1 MSRPNHPPSDPP
13 ENPAC
18 SCPSMPDWV
27 PDGSHD
33 DPRFACRVMS
43 GVTPDPPDAHRKL
56 AKRRKLTLDDYEQG
70 VLAGDIGI
78 LSRAITLVESNH
90 PAHEALAQE
99 LLTRLLPETGN
110 SIRVG
115 ITGVPGAG
123 KSTLIEALGC
133 QLCDQGKRIAV
144 LAVDPSSS
152 VTGGSILGDKT
163 RMQNLVRQ
171 PNAYIRPSP
180 SGGSLGGVG
189 RKSRETML
197 LCEAAGFNV
206 ILVETVGVGQN
217 EITVRSMVDFFL
229 LIMIA
234 GAGDE
239 LQGMKKGVIEI
250 ADLLAVNKADGDNIQ
265 RAKLAR
271 AEYSRVLNFLQPA
284 TPGWKT
290 RCTTCSALIPET
302 LAALWDIV
310 APLNIRRHRPRI
322 RHSNNPPQTSIRRVD
337 ARHDR
342 GGTPTPLLPQRA
354 RQTTPPRNPAPG
366 RRPDPP
372 RRHRRET
379 HHGSLPTGARTL
391 VRPSLLFS
399 TPASSYPPPA
409 WKAKI

>member
-1 MSRPNHPPSDPP
+1 MNLLSHSEKVPPASDV
-13 ENPAC
+13 
-18 SCPSMPDWV
+18 STVPDWV
-27 PDGSHD
+27 PAGAGD
-33 DPRFACRVMS
+33 DPHFACRVMA
-43 GVTPDPPDAHRKL
+43 GVLPGLAEMQHKP
-56 AKRRKLTLDDYEQG
+56 AKRRKLSLDDYERG
-70 VLAGDIGI
+70 VLGADVGI

-99 LLTRLLPETGN
+99 LLTRLLPKAGN

-123 KSTLIEALGC
+123 KSTLIESLGC
-133 QLCDQGKRIAV
+133 QLCEMGHRVAV

-171 PNAYIRPSP
+171 SGAYVRPSP
-180 SGGSLGGVG
+180 SSGSLGGVG

-197 LCEAAGFNV
+197 LCEAAGYDV

-250 ADLLAVNKADGDNIQ
+250 ADLLAVNKSDGDNIK
-265 RAKLAR
+265 RTRLAST
-271 AEYSRVLNFLQPA
+271 EYNRVLHFLQPA
-284 TPGWKT
+284 TAGWRT

-302 LAALWDIV
+302 LAALWETVEKFAEATRESGAFAARRRRQSIEWMH
-310 APLNIRRHRPRI
+310 AMIAEELRHRFFRNQGVI
-322 RHSNNPPQTSIRRVD
+322 Q
-337 ARHDR
+337 
-342 GGTPTPLLPQRA
+342 LLPEIEKQVAGEVLPAATAVRRIMERYDQERA
-354 RQTTPPRNPAPG
+354 G
-366 RRPDPP
+366 R
-372 RRHRRET
+372 
-379 HHGSLPTGARTL
+379 
-391 VRPSLLFS
+391 
-399 TPASSYPPPA
+399 
-409 WKAKI
+409 

>member
-1 MSRPNHPPSDPP
+1 
-13 ENPAC
+13 
-18 SCPSMPDWV
+18 MPDWV
-27 PDGSHD
+27 PQGSED

-43 GVTPDPPDAHRKL
+43 GVTPTHMRHKP
-56 AKRRKLTLDDYEQG
+56 AKRRKLTLDDYERG
-70 VLAGDIGI
+70 VLGGDVGI
-78 LSRAITLVESNH
+78 LSRAITLVESNL
-90 PAHEALAQE
+90 PEHEAQAQE
-99 LLTRLLPETGN
+99 LLTRVLPKTGN

-123 KSTLIEALGC
+123 KSTLIESLGC
-133 QLCDQGKRIAV
+133 QLCEKGHRVAI

-197 LCEAAGFNV
+197 LCEAAGFDV

-217 EITVRSMVDFFL
+217 EVTVRSMVDFFL
-229 LIMIA
+229 LVMIA

-250 ADLLAVNKADGDNIQ
+250 ADLLAVNKSDGDNVQ
-265 RAKLAR
+265 RTKLAS
-271 AEYSRVLNFLQPA
+271 AEYNRVLHFLQPA

-302 LAALWDIV
+302 LAALWDVIEQF
-310 APLNIRRHRPRI
+310 ASETRESGAFLKRRKHQSIEWMQAMIEEELLHRFYR
-322 RHSNNPPQTSIRRVD
+322 SARV
-337 ARHDR
+337 RQ
-342 GGTPTPLLPQRA
+342 LLPEIQRQVEE
-354 RQTTPPRNPAPG
+354 QTLPAATAV
-366 RRPDPP
+366 RRIM
-372 RRHRRET
+372 E
-379 HHGSLPTGARTL
+379 GS
-391 VRPSLLFS
+391 
-399 TPASSYPPPA
+399 
-409 WKAKI
+409 

>member
-1 MSRPNHPPSDPP
+1 MATAPDSD
-13 ENPAC
+13 ATHH
-18 SCPSMPDWV
+18 SPDWV
-27 PDGSHD
+27 PEGSEN
-33 DPRFACRVMS
+33 DPRFACRVMTGIS
-43 GVTPDPPDAHRKL
+43 TGVAEEHKPV
-56 AKRRKLTLDDYEQG
+56 KRRKLTLDDYESG
-70 VLAGDIGI
+70 ILAADVGI
-78 LSRAITLVESNH
+78 LSRAITLVESNL
-90 PAHEALAQE
+90 PEHEAMAQE
-99 LLTRLLPETGN
+99 LLRRLLPRTGN

-133 QLCDQGKRIAV
+133 QLCEQGNRVAV

-171 PNAYIRPSP
+171 PHAYIRPSP

-197 LCEAAGFNV
+197 LCEAAGYDV

-250 ADLLAVNKADGDNIQ
+250 ADLLAVNKADGDNAN
-265 RAKLAR
+265 RAKLASV
-271 AEYSRVLNFLQPA
+271 EYSRVLHYLQPA

-302 LAALWDIV
+302 LAALWQTIMKFSEATRESGAFELRRKHQLIEWMHAMIQEELHHRFFRDERVKRMLPGIESQV
-310 APLNIRRHRPRI
+310 ADQTLPVATAVRRI
-322 RHSNNPPQTSIRRVD
+322 MD
-337 ARHDR
+337 
-342 GGTPTPLLPQRA
+342 GF
-354 RQTTPPRNPAPG
+354 
-366 RRPDPP
+366 
-372 RRHRRET
+372 T
-379 HHGSLPTGARTL
+379 H
-391 VRPSLLFS
+391 
-399 TPASSYPPPA
+399 
-409 WKAKI
+409 

>member
-1 MSRPNHPPSDPP
+1 M
-13 ENPAC
+13 NP
-18 SCPSMPDWV
+18 
-27 PDGSHD
+27 
-33 DPRFACRVMS
+33 
-43 GVTPDPPDAHRKL
+43 TPAKP
-56 AKRRKLTLDDYEQG
+56 AKRRKLTIDDYEQG
-70 VLAGDIGI
+70 VIGSDVSV

-90 PAHEALAQE
+90 PDHEALAQE
-99 LLTRLLPETGN
+99 LLTRLLPKTGK

-123 KSTLIEALGC
+123 KSTLIESLGC
-133 QLCDQGKRIAV
+133 QLCEQGHRVAV

-163 RMQNLVRQ
+163 RMENLVRQ

-197 LCEAAGFNV
+197 LCEAAGYDV

-217 EITVRSMVDFFL
+217 EVTVRSMVDFFL

-250 ADLLAVNKADGDNIQ
+250 ADLLAVNKADGDNAR
-265 RAKLAR
+265 RAKLAST
-271 AEYSRVLNFLQPA
+271 EYSRVLGILQPA

-302 LAALWDIV
+302 LAALWETIEKF
-310 APLNIRRHRPRI
+310 AISTRESGAFENRRKH
-322 RHSNNPPQTSIRRVD
+322 QSIEWMHAMIEEELRNRFFRDDRV
-337 ARHDR
+337 RQ
-342 GGTPTPLLPQRA
+342 LLPAIEKQVA
-354 RQTTPPRNPAPG
+354 DQTLPAA
-366 RRPDPP
+366 
-372 RRHRRET
+372 T
-379 HHGSLPTGARTL
+379 A
-391 VRPSLLFS
+391 VRMMMEGL
-399 TPASSYPPPA
+399 
-409 WKAKI
+409 

>member
-1 MSRPNHPPSDPP
+1 MTFPTEAASHESH
-13 ENPAC
+13 
-18 SCPSMPDWV
+18 PDWV
-27 PDGSHD
+27 PEGSKD
-33 DPRFACRVMS
+33 DPRFASRVMS
-43 GVTPDPPDAHRKL
+43 GVTPGSPEKP
-56 AKRRKLTLDDYEQG
+56 AKRRKLTLDDYEKG
-70 VLAGDIGI
+70 VLAADVGV
-78 LSRAITLVESNH
+78 LSRAITLVESNL
-90 PAHEALAQE
+90 PEHEALAQE
-99 LLTRLLPETGN
+99 LLTRLLPKTGN

-123 KSTLIEALGC
+123 KSTLIESLGS
-133 QLCDQGKRIAV
+133 QLCDQGKRVAV

-197 LCEAAGFNV
+197 LCEAAGFDV

-217 EITVRSMVDFFL
+217 EVTVRSMVDFFL

-265 RAKLAR
+265 RAKLAST
-271 AEYSRVLNFLQPA
+271 EYSRVLGFLQPA

-290 RCTTCSALIPET
+290 RCTTCSALIPQT
-302 LAALWDIV
+302 LAVLWERIEQFAITTRESGAHDK
-310 APLNIRRHRPRI
+310 RRKHQSIEWMHAMIEEELKHRFFRNSKV
-322 RHSNNPPQTSIRRVD
+322 RQ
-337 ARHDR
+337 
-342 GGTPTPLLPQRA
+342 LLPGIQKQVED
-354 RQTTPPRNPAPG
+354 QTLPAA
-366 RRPDPP
+366 
-372 RRHRRET
+372 T
-379 HHGSLPTGARTL
+379 A
-391 VRPSLLFS
+391 VR
-399 TPASSYPPPA
+399 
-409 WKAKI
+409 KIMEGL

>member
-1 MSRPNHPPSDPP
+1 
-13 ENPAC
+13 
-18 SCPSMPDWV
+18 
-27 PDGSHD
+27 
-33 DPRFACRVMS
+33 MS
-43 GVTPDPPDAHRKL
+43 GVSHDGGEPRHKPV
-56 AKRRKLTLDDYEQG
+56 KRRKLGLDDYE
-70 VLAGDIGI
+70 AGIRSRDVGI
-78 LSRAITLVESNH
+78 LSRAITLVESNR
-90 PAHEALAQE
+90 PDHEAMAQE
-99 LLTRLLPETGN
+99 LLTRILPAAGN

-123 KSTLIEALGC
+123 KSTLIESLGC
-133 QLCDQGKRIAV
+133 ILCERGHRVAV

-197 LCEAAGFNV
+197 LCEAAGYNV

-217 EITVRSMVDFFL
+217 EITVRSMVDFFM

-250 ADLLAVNKADGDNIQ
+250 ADLLAVNKADGDNLN

-271 AEYSRVLNFLQPA
+271 TEYSRVLNFLQPA

-290 RCTTCSALIPET
+290 RCTTCSALQPET
-302 LAALWDIV
+302 LAALWEV
-310 APLNIRRHRPRI
+310 VENFAATTRESGALEQRRRH
-322 RHSNNPPQTSIRRVD
+322 QSIEWMH
-337 ARHDR
+337 AMIEEE
-342 GGTPTPLLPQRA
+342 L
-354 RQTTPPRNPAPG
+354 
-366 RRPDPP
+366 
-372 RRHRRET
+372 RHRFYRDERVKRI
-379 HHGSLPTGARTL
+379 LPGIEAEVAGQTL
-391 VRPSLLFS
+391 PAATAVRRIMGDL
-399 TPASSYPPPA
+399 
-409 WKAKI
+409 